1 MANIQR
7 NFIAGRMNK
16 SVDERL
22 VPNGEYI
29 DALNI
34 RMGSTEGS
42 EIGVLENSK
51 GNTQLTTLQYDGTPL
66 SANARCIGAFDDGAN
81 ETMYWFIHDST
92 FPFGQQTEGKLDM
105 VVSYNVNTTV
115 VVYHLISIN
124 DGGGVNTTLNFN
136 PEYLITGVNKVEDL
150 LFFTDNLNQPREI
163 NVKRGY
169 SQPDALGVDGFAY
182 DDILVIKRPPSAAP
196 EVALVTTSPNETF
209 LEERFICFAY
219 RYKYADDE
227 YSATSQWTDPA
238 FVPRDFSFER
248 DSMLNEG
255 MVNEFNQAEV
265 TYNTGGPLV
274 KGIDILFKEADSPTI
289 KIIEKIDK
297 AKAGLTD
304 NAEESFTFTNSK
316 IFTILPESE
325 ILRLYDSVPLLSKA
339 QTVMG
344 NRLMYGNYTEG
355 FDLIDNDG
363 NDVMFDYTTS
373 QNSDL
378 LITDD
383 IEGTLSAGTY
393 TINGTVTPDDTL
405 VSFEFPLSVELKAG
419 ATLTFSFNFSHDSW
433 SGTPPPV
440 PTETNGNDNILEFSF
455 PLTRDYVSVYDLWL
469 SDEWQEAIGISLP
482 GGNIQPMATAEDGTT
497 LTDLYNTIFADILNG
512 AYEKYQSGIS
522 AIEQA
527 IITTASAGS
536 GIITFQFP
544 AIQYQ
549 DNITAANVYT
559 EYLSVVNPTI
569 EYLSTGNQKSLHSN
583 RGYEIGIVYMDEFN
597 RSTTALVSE
606 NNTEHFPCSTCGTAN
621 SIDVTIPTT
630 QLAPFWAKKYKFA
643 IKPDRETYETI
654 YSNLYFT
661 EPGSKDTYFLLEGEN
676 AAKITDGQRL
686 ILKRDQRGPASSCIY
701 PTVLE
706 KEAKE
711 EGFIEVP
718 SKDNPDI
725 DLPIPSGVY
734 MKIDSTDFSVESSD
748 DSIIGPR
755 TDRSQGEF
763 ADTAPKVLVNLS
775 LADGTTPPI
784 TYSDF
789 DIPIG
794 STIVLHYQNLRIGK
808 GGCPR
813 REYQLDKVYTAS
825 ANYDNMYDWFVGDNI
840 ALTLNDGVLNSGQT
854 NVFINP
860 TPGTPTEVPKR
871 LDVYNAMKPKLTTN
885 FWQFFRTTDDNILY
899 LTTTGTFGCGGR
911 GWEKVSDL
919 TTTVTVYRADETVVF
934 ESEPLDA
941 SPDIWYESSQS
952 FGIVEGTNKCRI
964 ELGVATAE
972 PTAIAFNYLD
982 LDGRSQQIV
991 LQPGTALFVN
1001 GICGSAT
1008 ASPTTPP
1015 TLPVTIFDTALA
1027 AGTHL
1032 GNVQD
1037 QVLSSSTP
1045 AICETNFFNCFTFG
1059 NGVESYKIR
1068 DSAIGKPFA
1077 LGNRVTSTQA
1087 NEVEQVNRFA
1097 DITYSGTYSDESNVN
1112 RLNEFNRGLLNFKP
1126 LEESFGPVEILFGR
1140 ETDVLI
1146 LQEDKISYILA
1157 SGKNLLSDAAG
1168 GSTLTSV
1175 PQVLGTQIARIE
1187 EFGISNNPES
1197 FAQWGPDKYFTD
1209 AKRGAVLKLTG
1220 ASGPSDSLE
1229 IISQNG
1235 MRTWFRD
1242 LFLVS
1247 MDKQKLGGFD
1257 PYMNE
1262 YVITANQQDLPAQIE
1277 CVDCNISQT
1286 VTITPETP
1294 YNRCFELG
1302 AAIGETIMGWGASI
1316 INQGDVLDYDVIITY
1331 NGNVTQILGSSSGTG
1346 TLIFQKDTINV
1357 TEVTIQILSR
1367 VPMNINFTVGCPLS
1381 ETISI
1386 VEVCVT
1392 SPNEE
1397 GLQVHNQ
1404 HRFVD
1409 GTYTSP
1415 LTSNQVKFGTDVGN
1429 PVVSYYDV
1437 TTGPQGV
1444 GAIPPNGASMTLT
1457 FNKLSGDS
1465 ATFDTA
1471 TNDFKFLRSSTNYP
1485 NTQASIATLLA
1496 AATSMTTDTGG
1507 APNTYTGTFTVPN
1520 GSNGDFLY
1528 LIYDYR
1534 KPNNVNLC
1542 FGADL
1547 ESSCC
1552 GC

>member
-51 GNTQLTTLQYDGTPL
+51 GNTQLTTLKYNNQAL

-81 ETMYWFIHDST
+81 ETMYWFIHDSD
-92 FPFGQQTEGKLDM
+92 FNQGKLDM
-105 VVSYNVNTTV
+105 VVSYNVNTTA

-124 DGGGVNTTLNFN
+124 DGSGVNTTLNFN

-150 LFFTDNLNQPREI
+150 LFFTDNFNQPREI

-169 SQPDALGVDGFAY
+169 SQPDTITLLDGFSY

-238 FVPRDFSFER
+238 FAPRPFSFER

-304 NAEESFTFTNSK
+304 NAEETFTFTNSK

-363 NDVMFDYTTS
+363 NDVRFDYTTS

-378 LITDD
+378 LITED
-383 IEGTLSAGTY
+383 IQGTLSAGTY
-393 TINGTVTPDDTL
+393 TIDGTETPDDTL
-405 VSFEFPLSVELKAG
+405 VSFEFDSSVELKAG
-419 ATLTFSFNFSHDSW
+419 AYLTFSFTFSHDSW
-433 SGTPPPV
+433 SGLPLPV
-440 PTETNGNDNILEFSF
+440 PTETNGNDNILEFAF
-455 PLTRDYVSVYDLWL
+455 PLTRDYANVYDLWL

-482 GGNIQPMATAEDGTT
+482 GGNIQPMATAEDGIT
-497 LTDLYNTIFADILNG
+497 LTDLYNTIFADLLNG

-536 GIITFQFP
+536 DVITFQFP

-549 DNITAANVYT
+549 DNITAAIYT
-559 EYLSVVNPTI
+559 EYLSVVEPNV
-569 EYLSTGNQKSLHSN
+569 EYLSTGTQKSLHSN

-597 RSTTALVSE
+597 RSTPTLVSE
-606 NNTEHFPCSTCGTAN
+606 NNTEHFPCSTCDTAN

-661 EPGSKDTYFLLEGEN
+661 EPEAKDTYFLLEGEN

-686 ILKRDQRGPASSCIY
+686 ILKRDQTGPASSCIY

-711 EGFIEVP
+711 ADFIEVP
-718 SKDNPDI
+718 SKKNPSI
-725 DLPIPSGVY
+725 NLPVPSGVY
-734 MKIDSTDFSVESSD
+734 MKIDSTDFSVESSE

-755 TDRSQGEF
+755 TDEAIAVNKGVGPIVE
-763 ADTAPKVLVNLS
+763 VNLS
-775 LADGTTPPI
+775 TDDGTPGYI
-784 TYSDF
+784 DI

-794 STIVLHYQNLRIGK
+794 STIVLHYRNIRRGGGSCGK
-808 GGCPR
+808 

-825 ANYDNMYDWFVGDNI
+825 ANYDNPYDWFVGDNI
-840 ALTLNDGVLNSGQT
+840 ALTLNDGVGTSGQT
-854 NVFINP
+854 NVFLNP
-860 TPGTPTEVPKR
+860 TPGTPTPIADIR
-871 LDVYNAMKPKLTTN
+871 DVVTVVNPDVAINY
-885 FWQFFRTTDDNILY
+885 WQFFRDNSNVLY
-899 LTTTGTFGCGGR
+899 LTTTGTTACGGLFGGSNKDSELR
-911 GWEKVSDL
+911 
-919 TTTVTVYRADETVVF
+919 TTVTIYRADETVVF

-941 SPDIWYESSQS
+941 SPDIWYESSES

-972 PTAIAFNYLD
+972 PTPIAFNYLD

-1001 GICGSAT
+1001 GICSSAT
-1008 ASPTTPP
+1008 VSPTTPA
-1015 TLPVTIFDTALA
+1015 TLPVTILNTALA
-1027 AGTHL
+1027 EGTHL

-1037 QVLSSSTP
+1037 QILSSSTP

-1097 DITYSGTYSDESNVN
+1097 DITYSGVYSDESNVN

-1357 TEVTIQILSR
+1357 TEVTIQIISR

-1415 LTSNQVKFGTDVGN
+1415 LTSNQVKFGTDIGS

-1444 GAIPPNGASMTLT
+1444 GAIPTNGASMTLT

>member
-1 MANIQR
+1 
-7 NFIAGRMNK
+7 
-16 SVDERL
+16 
-22 VPNGEYI
+22 
-29 DALNI
+29 
-34 RMGSTEGS
+34 MG
-42 EIGVLENSK
+42 
-51 GNTQLTTLQYDGTPL
+51 
-66 SANARCIGAFDDGAN
+66 
-81 ETMYWFIHDST
+81 
-92 FPFGQQTEGKLDM
+92 
-105 VVSYNVNTTV
+105 
-115 VVYHLISIN
+115 
-124 DGGGVNTTLNFN
+124 
-136 PEYLITGVNKVEDL
+136 ITGAQACGSSD
-150 LFFTDNLNQPREI
+150 
-163 NVKRGY
+163 KRQ
-169 SQPDALGVDGFAY
+169 S
-182 DDILVIKRPPSAAP
+182 
-196 EVALVTTSPNETF
+196 F
-209 LEERFICFAY
+209 LEA
-219 RYKYADDE
+219 
-227 YSATSQWTDPA
+227 
-238 FVPRDFSFER
+238 
-248 DSMLNEG
+248 
-255 MVNEFNQAEV
+255 
-265 TYNTGGPLV
+265 
-274 KGIDILFKEADSPTI
+274 
-289 KIIEKIDK
+289 
-297 AKAGLTD
+297 
-304 NAEESFTFTNSK
+304 
-316 IFTILPESE
+316 
-325 ILRLYDSVPLLSKA
+325 
-339 QTVMG
+339 
-344 NRLMYGNYTEG
+344 
-355 FDLIDNDG
+355 
-363 NDVMFDYTTS
+363 
-373 QNSDL
+373 
-378 LITDD
+378 
-383 IEGTLSAGTY
+383 
-393 TINGTVTPDDTL
+393 
-405 VSFEFPLSVELKAG
+405 
-419 ATLTFSFNFSHDSW
+419 H
-433 SGTPPPV
+433 
-440 PTETNGNDNILEFSF
+440 
-455 PLTRDYVSVYDLWL
+455 
-469 SDEWQEAIGISLP
+469 
-482 GGNIQPMATAEDGTT
+482 
-497 LTDLYNTIFADILNG
+497 
-512 AYEKYQSGIS
+512 
-522 AIEQA
+522 
-527 IITTASAGS
+527 
-536 GIITFQFP
+536 
-544 AIQYQ
+544 
-549 DNITAANVYT
+549 
-559 EYLSVVNPTI
+559 
-569 EYLSTGNQKSLHSN
+569 
-583 RGYEIGIVYMDEFN
+583 
-597 RSTTALVSE
+597 
-606 NNTEHFPCSTCGTAN
+606 
-621 SIDVTIPTT
+621 
-630 QLAPFWAKKYKFA
+630 
-643 IKPDRETYETI
+643 
-654 YSNLYFT
+654 
-661 EPGSKDTYFLLEGEN
+661 
-676 AAKITDGQRL
+676 
-686 ILKRDQRGPASSCIY
+686 
-701 PTVLE
+701 
-706 KEAKE
+706 
-711 EGFIEVP
+711 
-718 SKDNPDI
+718 
-725 DLPIPSGVY
+725 
-734 MKIDSTDFSVESSD
+734 
-748 DSIIGPR
+748 
-755 TDRSQGEF
+755 
-763 ADTAPKVLVNLS
+763 
-775 LADGTTPPI
+775 
-784 TYSDF
+784 
-789 DIPIG
+789 
-794 STIVLHYQNLRIGK
+794 
-808 GGCPR
+808 
-813 REYQLDKVYTAS
+813 
-825 ANYDNMYDWFVGDNI
+825 
-840 ALTLNDGVLNSGQT
+840 
-854 NVFINP
+854 
-860 TPGTPTEVPKR
+860 
-871 LDVYNAMKPKLTTN
+871 
-885 FWQFFRTTDDNILY
+885 
-899 LTTTGTFGCGGR
+899 
-911 GWEKVSDL
+911 
-919 TTTVTVYRADETVVF
+919 VTVYRADETVVF

-941 SPDIWYESSQS
+941 SPDIWYESSES
-952 FGIVEGTNKCRI
+952 FGIVEGTDKCRI

-972 PTAIAFNYLD
+972 PTPIAFNYLD

-1001 GICGSAT
+1001 GICGSA
-1008 ASPTTPP
+1008 AVSPTTPA

-1037 QVLSSSTP
+1037 QILSSSTP

-1097 DITYSGTYSDESNVN
+1097 DITYSGVYSDESNVN

-1140 ETDVLI
+1140 ETDVLT
-1146 LQEDKISYILA
+1146 LQEDKISYVLA
-1157 SGKNLLSDAAG
+1157 GKNLLSDAAG

-1229 IISQNG
+1229 VISQNG

-1247 MDKQKLGGFD
+1247 MNKQKLGGFD

-1262 YVITANQQDLPAQIE
+1262 YVITANQQNLPAQIE
-1277 CVDCNISQT
+1277 CVDCDVSQT
-1286 VTITPETP
+1286 IIVTPETP

-1302 AAIGETIMGWGASI
+1302 AAIGETIMGWGAST

-1357 TEVTIQILSR
+1357 TEVTIQIISR

-1415 LTSNQVKFGTDVGN
+1415 LTSNQVKFGTDIGS

-1507 APNTYTGTFTVPN
+1507 APNIYTGTFTVPN

>member
-51 GNTQLTTLQYDGTPL
+51 GNTQLTTLEYDGTPL
-66 SANARCIGAFDDGAN
+66 SADARCIGAFDDGAN
-81 ETMYWFIHDST
+81 ETMYWFIHDSD
-92 FPFGQQTEGKLDM
+92 FNQGKLDM
-105 VVSYNVNTTV
+105 VVSYNVNTTA

-124 DGGGVNTTLNFN
+124 DGSGSGNTTLNFN

-169 SQPDALGVDGFAY
+169 SQPVAGVDGFAY

-238 FVPRDFSFER
+238 FAPKPFEFSPE
-248 DSMLNEG
+248 SLLNEG
-255 MVNEFNQAEV
+255 MVNEFNQAQV
-265 TYNTGGPLV
+265 TFNTGGPLV
-274 KGIDILFKEADSPTI
+274 KGIDILFKDADNPTI

-304 NAEESFTFTNSK
+304 NAEETFTFTNSK

-363 NDVMFDYTTS
+363 NDVRFDYTTS
-373 QNSDL
+373 QKSVSL
-378 LITDD
+378 STDTID
-383 IEGTLSAGTY
+383 GTLSAATY
-393 TINGTVTPDDTL
+393 TISGTDTPADTL

-419 ATLTFSFNFSHDSW
+419 ATLTFSFLFNHSGW
-433 SGTPPPV
+433 SSGSTTPV
-440 PTETNGNDNILEFSF
+440 PTETNGNGNPIEFIF

-482 GGNIQPMATAEDGTT
+482 GGNIQPMATAEDGIT
-497 LTDLYNTIFADILNG
+497 LTDVYNSIFADLLNG

-527 IITTASAGS
+527 VITTAAAGS

-549 DNITAANVYT
+549 DPITPANIYT
-559 EYLSVVNPTI
+559 EYLSISEPSI
-569 EYLSTGNQKSLHSN
+569 QYLSSGTQKSLHSN

-597 RSTTALVSE
+597 RATPTLVSE
-606 NNTEHFPCSTCGTAN
+606 NNTEHFPCFTCSTVNT
-621 SIDVTIPTT
+621 IDVSIPTT
-630 QLAPFWAKKYKFA
+630 QLAPFWARRYKFA

-654 YSNLYFT
+654 YSNLFFT
-661 EPGSKDTYFLLEGEN
+661 DEEENDTYFLLEGEN

-686 ILKRDQRGPASSCIY
+686 IVKRDTSGAANNCIY
-701 PTVLE
+701 ATVLE
-706 KEAKE
+706 KEAKQAN
-711 EGFIEVP
+711 FIEIP
-718 SKDNPDI
+718 SEADPAVNIPV
-725 DLPIPSGVY
+725 PSGVY
-734 MKIDSTDFSVESSD
+734 MKMNTNDFVVEKTENAVIDAGLSTAFSQFKRD
-748 DSIIGPR
+748 
-755 TDRSQGEF
+755 
-763 ADTAPKVLVNLS
+763 APVIQYPMNVTN
-775 LADGTTPPI
+775 AAGTGSVDYTV
-784 TYSDF
+784 
-789 DIPIG
+789 PIG
-794 STIVLHYQNLRIGK
+794 SKIVMHYKNLRIG
-808 GGCPR
+808 GTCGR
-813 REYQLDKVYTAS
+813 REYQLDKTYTAS
-825 ANYDNMYDWFVGDNI
+825 DNYANMYDWFVGDNI
-840 ALTLNDGVLNSGQT
+840 ALTLGDYVISVPSDIDNQFLD
-854 NVFINP
+854 P
-860 TPGTPTEVPKR
+860 TPGTPTPYTGTFNKSSFPKS
-871 LDVYNAMKPKLTTN
+871 LTTN
-885 FWQFFRTTDDNILY
+885 YWQFFRETVSNY
-899 LTTTGTFGCGGR
+899 LSLVVSGTESCGT
-911 GWEKVSDL
+911 SDKNKSRL
-919 TTTVTVYRADETVVF
+919 EIRFTVYRADETIIF

-941 SPDIWYESSQS
+941 SPDIWYESSES
-952 FGIVEGTNKCRI
+952 FGIVEGTDKCRI

-1001 GICGSAT
+1001 GICSSAT
-1008 ASPTTPP
+1008 VSPTTPA
-1015 TLPVTIFDTALA
+1015 TLPVTIFNTPLA

-1097 DITYSGTYSDESNVN
+1097 DITYSGVYSDESNVN

-1140 ETDVLI
+1140 ETDVLT
-1146 LQEDKISYILA
+1146 LQEDKISYVLA
-1157 SGKNLLSDAAG
+1157 GKNLLSDAAG

-1220 ASGPSDSLE
+1220 ASGSSDSLE
-1229 IISQNG
+1229 VISQYG

-1277 CVDCNISQT
+1277 CVDCDVSQT
-1286 VTITPETP
+1286 ITVTPETP

-1302 AAIGETIMGWGASI
+1302 AAIGETIMGWSASVV
-1316 INQGDVLDYDVIITY
+1316 NPGDVLDYDVIITY
-1331 NGNVTQILGSSSGTG
+1331 NGNVTQILGSSSGIG

-1357 TEVTIQILSR
+1357 TEVTIQIISR

-1415 LTSNQVKFGTDVGN
+1415 LTSNQVKFGTDIGS

-1465 ATFDTA
+1465 ATFDTG

-1507 APNTYTGTFTVPN
+1507 APNIYTGTFTVPN

>member
-51 GNTQLTTLQYDGTPL
+51 GNTQLTTLKYNNQAL

-81 ETMYWFIHDST
+81 ETMYWFIHDSD
-92 FPFGQQTEGKLDM
+92 FNQGKLDM
-105 VVSYNVNTTV
+105 VVSYNVNTTA

-124 DGGGVNTTLNFN
+124 DGSGSGNTTLNFN

-169 SQPDALGVDGFAY
+169 SQPVAGVDGFDY

-238 FVPRDFSFER
+238 FSPRPFSFEI

-255 MVNEFNQAEV
+255 MINEFNQAEV

-304 NAEESFTFTNSK
+304 DAEETFTFTNSK

-363 NDVMFDYTTS
+363 NDVRFEYTTS

-378 LITDD
+378 LINED
-383 IEGTLSAGTY
+383 IQGTLSAATY
-393 TINGTVTPDDTL
+393 TIDGTVTPDDTL
-405 VSFEFPLSVELKAG
+405 VSFEFDSSIELKSG
-419 ATLTFSFNFSHDSW
+419 ASLTFSFNFSHDSW
-433 SGTPPPV
+433 TPTSG
-440 PTETNGNDNILEFSF
+440 PTETNGNDNILEFIF
-455 PLTRDYVSVYDLWL
+455 PLTRDYANVYDLWL

-497 LTDLYNTIFADILNG
+497 LTDLYNTIFADLLNG

-536 GIITFQFP
+536 DVITFQFP

-549 DNITAANVYT
+549 DNITSAIYT
-559 EYLSVVNPTI
+559 EYLSVVEPNV
-569 EYLSTGNQKSLHSN
+569 EYLSTGTQKSLHSN

-597 RSTTALVSE
+597 RSTPTLVSE
-606 NNTEHFPCSTCGTAN
+606 NNTEHFPCSTCDTAN

-661 EPGSKDTYFLLEGEN
+661 EPEAKDTYFLLEGEN

-686 ILKRDQRGPASSCIY
+686 ILKRDQTGPASSCIY

-711 EGFIEVP
+711 AGFIEVP
-718 SKDNPDI
+718 SKKNPSI
-725 DLPIPSGVY
+725 NLPVPSGVY

-755 TDRSQGEF
+755 TAQSTSSITGRS
-763 ADTAPKVLVNLS
+763 PKVLVNLS
-775 LADGTTPPI
+775 LFDGT

-789 DIPIG
+789 DVPIG
-794 STIVLHYQNLRIGK
+794 STIVLHYSNIRS
-808 GGCPR
+808 GGVNRCPK
-813 REYQLDKVYTAS
+813 REYQLDKVYRAS
-825 ANYDNMYDWFVGDNI
+825 ANYDDIYDWFVGDNI
-840 ALTLNDGVLNSGQT
+840 ALTLNDGVLNTGQT
-854 NVFINP
+854 NVFLNP
-860 TPGTPTEVPKR
+860 TPGTPTPAASVGDI
-871 LDVYNAMKPKLTTN
+871 LNAMQTGLTTN
-885 FWQFFRTTDDNILY
+885 YWQFFRRTSDNVLY
-899 LTTTGTFGCGGR
+899 LTTTGTEACAGFASNKDSVLR
-911 GWEKVSDL
+911 TE
-919 TTTVTVYRADETVVF
+919 VTVYRADETVVF

-941 SPDIWYESSQS
+941 SPDIWYESSES
-952 FGIVEGTNKCRI
+952 FGIVEGTDKCRI

-972 PTAIAFNYLD
+972 PTPIAFNYLD

-1001 GICGSAT
+1001 GICGSA
-1008 ASPTTPP
+1008 AVSPTTPA

-1037 QVLSSSTP
+1037 QILSSSTP

-1097 DITYSGTYSDESNVN
+1097 DITYSGVYSDESNVN

-1140 ETDVLI
+1140 ETDVLT
-1146 LQEDKISYILA
+1146 LQEDKISYVLA
-1157 SGKNLLSDAAG
+1157 GKNLLSDAAG

-1209 AKRGAVLKLTG
+1209 AKRGAVLRLTG

-1229 IISQNG
+1229 VISQNG

-1242 LFLVS
+1242 LFLIS

-1277 CVDCNISQT
+1277 CVDCDVSQT
-1286 VTITPETP
+1286 ITVTPETP

-1357 TEVTIQILSR
+1357 TEVTIQIISR

-1415 LTSNQVKFGTDVGN
+1415 LTSNQVKFGTDIGS